1 MCVCVSVSDSQ
12 TCVGRQGGVKKACSQ
27 DPSPVLWQKVQDE
40 YSSVCLI
47 QSLGLP
53 VVQQA

>member
-27 DPSPVLWQKVQDE
+27 DPSPVLWQKVRDE

-53 VVQQA
+53 VVQEA